1 MTQNENLLETD
12 IRQTADTREC
22 LVDAARIAPLLSEIK
37 QAASVGQVST
47 RQSTNRQ
54 GQRVVSFT
62 FTATTGT
69 QISKLDQ
76 CVEWIESTQCLDR
89 NRFFAECEWS
99 CGSVDLWTKAIKRLR
114 ASGRVAKERGI
125 NVWN

>member
-1 MTQNENLLETD
+1 MNSLGTE
-12 IRQTADTREC
+12 RHSTRERAPR
-22 LVDAARIAPLLSEIK
+22 LVDSPDIAQHIWDIQ
-37 QAASVGQVST
+37 QAQLVGQVST

-69 QISKLDQ
+69 QVSKLDR
-76 CVEWIESTQCLDR
+76 CVEWVENTQCLDR
-89 NRFFAECEWS
+89 NRFFKECEWS

-125 NVWN
+125 NIWSE